1 MVYLFTI
8 LISIIIIYI
17 PNALCNVANSNNPW
31 VYYLLAVLIYVAASI
46 VVDGLVAFV
55 IRRLP
60 YKWMNPKKGIILTRD
75 WEMKLYRKIKVN
87 KWKKFMPDLGM
98 FTKFQ
103 KGKVTDPTNPE
114 WVDRYIMEAAY
125 GVAIHYW
132 SVPFSALILLLG
144 LIQPWNLTNWT
155 VGVPVMVINMILI
168 LLPALTLKYNL
179 PTLVRV
185 HDSYE
190 RMRAKRAAKENQD

>member
-114 WVDRYIMEAAY
+114 WVDRYIMEATY